1 MVNRVSGTSPDV
13 PSMTVS
19 NEGLKPE
26 GSIQPHNNGFKFLN
40 EARIFSPVLEIEV
53 CFHGIIE
60 RAKSGVK
67 VFVNSS

>member
-13 PSMTVS
+13 PSMTVRH
-19 NEGLKPE
+19 EGSKPE
-26 GSIQPHNNGFKFLN
+26 GSMQPHINGFECLN
-40 EARIFSPVLEIEV
+40 EARIFSPVWEIEV